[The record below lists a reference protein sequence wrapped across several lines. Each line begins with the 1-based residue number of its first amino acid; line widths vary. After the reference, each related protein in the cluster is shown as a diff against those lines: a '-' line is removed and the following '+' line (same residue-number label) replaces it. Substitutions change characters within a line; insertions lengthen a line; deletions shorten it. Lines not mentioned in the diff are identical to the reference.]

1 MPLFFAR
8 GSVYRV
14 RFTPPG
20 QPTGALE
27 KYFVC
32 LQEGRLFDRADD
44 FVGVRITSLRENE
57 ARKAYPTDVF
67 LTREESH
74 TQFGAKVVCA
84 WIHTIPKKDVIGYA
98 YQLTNATMREIDERL
113 LIALGMVS
121 YEEVEPAQDN
131 DAEAEA

>member
-8 GSVYRV
+8 GCVYRV

-32 LQEGRLFDRADD
+32 LQEGRLFHRADD

-57 ARKAYPTDVF
+57 ARKPYPTDVY
-67 LTREESH
+67 LTPQESH
-74 TQFGAKVVCA
+74 TQFGANVVCA
-84 WIHTIPKKDVIGYA
+84 WIHTIPKKDVIEYA
-98 YQLTNATMREIDERL
+98 YQLTNATMQEIDERL
-113 LIALGMVS
+113 LIALVMVS
-121 YEEVEPAQDN
+121 YEEVEAAQHNNADT
-131 DAEAEA
+131 